1 MSAQFETMPS
11 ARPMRLQD
19 LEAVIAI
26 ENRIYPFPWT
36 RGNFRDSIAA
46 GYDCRVFELAG
57 VIIGYGVLMRVVDE
71 AHLLNLSVAANWQGR
86 GYGRVLLRH
95 FMSLARDRA
104 CNFISL
110 EVRPSNL
117 PAIRLYQ
124 TEGLREIAVRRGYY
138 PAQRGREDAIVM
150 GRPL

>member
-11 ARPMRLQD
+11 ARPMRLHD

-26 ENRIYPFPWT
+26 ENRVYRFPWT

-57 VIIGYGVLMRVVDE
+57 VIIGYGVVMRVVDE

-86 GYGRVLLRH
+86 GYGRVLLHH
-95 FMSLARDRA
+95 FMSLARDGD

-124 TEGLREIAVRRGYY
+124 SEGFREIAVRRGYY
-138 PAQRGREDAIVM
+138 PAERGREDAIVM
-150 GRPL
+150 GRSL

>member
-1 MSAQFETMPS
+1 MSAQLETMPA

-19 LEAVIAI
+19 LDAVIAI
-26 ENRIYPFPWT
+26 ENRVYPFPWT
-36 RGNFRDSIAA
+36 RGNFRDSISA

-57 VIIGYGVLMRVVDE
+57 VIIGYGVVMRAVDE

-86 GYGRVLLRH
+86 GYGRALLRH
-95 FMSLARDRA
+95 FMSFARDGA

-117 PAIRLYQ
+117 AAIRLYQ
-124 TEGLREIAVRRGYY
+124 SEGFREIAVRRGYY
-138 PAQRGREDAIVM
+138 PAERGREDAIVM
-150 GRPL
+150 GRAL